1 EEETRRDIKERD
13 EFAERLLRKD
23 EAKTRKIA
31 MPAGSTAEAAKRLKL
46 METESRDKLLPEL
59 RKASR
64 RQYLEKRKAD
74 KVAEL
79 EADIIDDEYLF
90 DEETLTE
97 SEKRALEH
105 KKQLLVLANEHEKA
119 RNLERVQRY
128 HMPEAKGK
136 GEKDDTVVDL
146 TENEA
151 PISEQSRWE
160 SQQMGSAV
168 YKFGAKDKKR
178 TEDHELLLD
187 DEIEFIQALQMPG
200 SDKIKREDEEEA
212 SRTVE
217 NNKLQSIQETQR
229 SLPIYPFKRELIE
242 AIKEHQPR
250 RVAAMSVAA
259 RVAHEMAVKL
269 GNEVGYAIRFEDCT
283 SQRTKI
289 KYMTD
294 GTMHREFLSDPTLD
308 TYSVIIIDEAH
319 ERTLHTDI
327 LFGLVKDIA
336 RERKDLKLLISS
348 ATLDAK
354 KFSEF
359 FDDAPIFRIPGRRY
373 KVDIY
378 YTKAP
383 EADYIDACVVSI
395 LQIHATQPRGDIL
408 VFLTGQDDIETCQ
421 EILQERTMRLKM
433 SELIITPVYA
443 NLPSEMQIKIFQP
456 TPPNSRKVVLATNIA
471 ETSLTIDNIVYVIDV
486 GYAKQNHF
494 NARTGMESLITVPI
508 SKASANQ

>member
-1 EEETRRDIKERD
+1 MSKYRKKDKQSSDESDSEEETRRDIKERD

-212 SRTVE
+212 SKIVD

-242 AIKEHQPR
+242 AIKEHQ
-250 RVAAMSVAA
+250 V
-259 RVAHEMAVKL
+259 
-269 GNEVGYAIRFEDCT
+269 
-283 SQRTKI
+283 
-289 KYMTD
+289 
-294 GTMHREFLSDPTLD
+294 
-308 TYSVIIIDEAH
+308 
-319 ERTLHTDI
+319 
-327 LFGLVKDIA
+327 
-336 RERKDLKLLISS
+336 
-348 ATLDAK
+348 
-354 KFSEF
+354 
-359 FDDAPIFRIPGRRY
+359 
-373 KVDIY
+373 
-378 YTKAP
+378 
-383 EADYIDACVVSI
+383 
-395 LQIHATQPRGDIL
+395 
-408 VFLTGQDDIETCQ
+408 
-421 EILQERTMRLKM
+421 
-433 SELIITPVYA
+433 LIIEGETG
-443 NLPSEMQIKIFQP
+443 SGKTTQIPQYLHEAGFTKGDKKIGCTQ
-456 TPPNSRKVVLATNIA
+456 V
-471 ETSLTIDNIVYVIDV
+471 DY
-486 GYAKQNHF
+486 YY
-494 NARTGMESLITVPI
+494 
-508 SKASANQ
+508 